1 MGKLKIGLVQFEIAL
16 GQPDENLRR
25 LRPRLR
31 EAKALGV
38 HLALLPELWSTGYD
52 LERAAELASAKDEG
66 IFHEMSLMAREFGL
80 FLCGSVLEAAQGR
93 YFNTQVLC
101 TPDGATLGPY
111 RKIHLFGLMDEPRFL
126 SAGTLPVTLD
136 LPWGRLGLSICY
148 DLRFPELFRTY
159 ALEGCQLILMSA
171 EWPHPRS
178 AHWRT
183 LLMAR
188 AIENQA
194 FVAACNTV
202 GPGNGNVFCGH
213 SMIVNPWGEVLAE
226 ADESEGVFC
235 AEIDLHDADEI
246 RRRFPFLA
254 DAQTLVTPQP
264 VG

>member
-16 GQPDENLRR
+16 GQPEENIRR
-25 LRPRLR
+25 LRSHLR

-38 HLALLPELWSTGYD
+38 DLTLIPELWSTGYD
-52 LERAAELASAKDEG
+52 LERAAELASARDEG
-66 IFHEMSLMAREFGL
+66 VFHEMSLMAREFDL
-80 FLCGSVLEAAQGR
+80 FLCGSVLEAERGR

-101 TPDGATLGPY
+101 APNGATLGRY
-111 RKIHLFGLMDEPRFL
+111 RKIHLFGLMDEPKFL
-126 SAGTLPVTLD
+126 AAGTAPVTIDLPV
-136 LPWGRLGLSICY
+136 GKIGLSICY

-159 ALEGCQLILMSA
+159 ALAGCQLILMSA

-188 AIENQA
+188 AIENQS

-213 SMIVNPWGEVLAE
+213 SMIVNPWGEVLVE
-226 ADESEGVFC
+226 ADESEGVFS
-235 AEIDLHDADEI
+235 AEIDLNDADEI
-246 RRRFPFLA
+246 RKRYPFLA
-254 DAQTLVTPQP
+254 DTQTLSMPQL
-264 VG
+264 VS